1 MEAFMKYFE
10 KEKSIS
16 GYSVLP
22 LLQKIKKEVRYLKW
36 SMDDPNFDPLYFLK
50 PWDSKWF
57 EMQYFKW
64 SIDDPYP
71 SEELDPSYSLPFS
84 ESEWE
89 ERDSQ
94 IHELPL
100 SSRCE
105 LVYYWIRGSIFS
117 KKISRNPYIYLSGPK
132 VRKSLKRISQV
143 LDK

>member
-1 MEAFMKYFE
+1 MKYFE

-36 SMDDPNFDPLYFLK
+36 SMDDPNFDSLYFLK

-94 IHELPL
+94 IHELPF
-100 SSRCE
+100 
-105 LVYYWIRGSIFS
+105 LVA
-117 KKISRNPYIYLSGPK
+117 N
-132 VRKSLKRISQV
+132 
-143 LDK
+143 